1 MSKKDFCWCPSCQ
14 WPICDTFKKK
24 TINVSVQLFII
35 LWNFSL
41 IYYIH
46 EFIRWRYFKN
56 IKFFFYSL
64 IVFFHYYILS
74 SCKKQVLYYR
84 IHCIKYQLNTFFKIQ
99 EALLISSIP
108 SWKKLLFKLKP
119 LRQFWRLLE
128 NVEVLVMMKPQ
139 KLMNAKNYFRS
150 NFSKTGEWIS
160 IDIYIVQCNNTNQ
173 FNSCLIH
180 FIVQWR
186 KWTTVEAQTGFAL
199 FRMLS
204 WASA

>member
-24 TINVSVQLFII
+24 TINVSVQLYII

-84 IHCIKYQLNTFFKIQ
+84 IQCIKYQLNTFFQDPGSAVNFKYPIMEKAVIWTQ
-99 EALLISSIP
+99 AIKTVLKTFGKCWGTSNDEATEIN
-108 SWKKLLFKLKP
+108 
-119 LRQFWRLLE
+119 E
-128 NVEVLVMMKPQ
+128 CQ
-139 KLMNAKNYFRS
+139 KLFQEQFLKNRWMN
-150 NFSKTGEWIS
+150 
-160 IDIYIVQCNNTNQ
+160 IYWYLHCSV
-173 FNSCLIH
+173 
-180 FIVQWR
+180 
-186 KWTTVEAQTGFAL
+186 
-199 FRMLS
+199 
-204 WASA
+204 